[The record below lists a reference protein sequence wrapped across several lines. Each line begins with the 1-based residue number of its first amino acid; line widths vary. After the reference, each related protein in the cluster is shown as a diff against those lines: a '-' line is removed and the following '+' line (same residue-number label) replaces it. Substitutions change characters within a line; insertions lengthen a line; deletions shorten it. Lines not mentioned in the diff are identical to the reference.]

1 MLRLIAAYYIWDLVL
16 VPNFGFPQVS
26 FSAIMHLWLFICALM
41 TSFNIQEVHIDEKE
55 IQN

>member
-1 MLRLIAAYYIWDLVL
+1 MLRLMAAYYIWDLVL

-26 FSAIMHLWLFICALM
+26 FSAIMHLWLFVCALM